1 MRIKDNSH
9 FVFVT
14 ISGNKLECKSD
25 KERFIKDIFHGV
37 YVLQKLGVQGNRI
50 TIISDWDSSD
60 WEAQGFMPL
69 HPVKPKDAYAHLE
82 SVNAENLFVVSSCHG
97 GLAGIGVTD
106 SIKPYDLVTAIKKNA
121 NISNCLVF
129 LGQCYAGVFNY
140 SNVSDENKNI
150 VYIGATGMRS
160 GLSTLLKWDIDTN
173 QSFSWCANI
182 AVYYMF
188 KWLESPVDVDGDG
201 SYSIMDLYKYVSF
214 KTNEKTEIVEKAE
227 EFKFL
232 NTKIA
237 TEIDKRLQSGKSDVI
252 KALDAQAVD
261 ALIQYIIPHQD
272 CWILNAIPASNMHFE
287 YD

>member
-1 MRIKDNSH
+1 MRLKENSH
-9 FVFVT
+9 FVFVA
-14 ISGNKLECKSD
+14 ISGQNPENPND
-25 KERFIKDIFHGV
+25 KERFINDIFHGV
-37 YVLQKLGVQGNRI
+37 YILQKLGVEGERI
-50 TIISDWDSSD
+50 AIVSDWASSD
-60 WEAQGFMPL
+60 WEAQGFPPIGPIYPYDTCSYL
-69 HPVKPKDAYAHLE
+69 QSID
-82 SVNAENLFVVSSCHG
+82 AENLFVISSCHG
-97 GLAGIGVTD
+97 GLSGIGGVD
-106 SIKPYDLVTAIKKNA
+106 SIKPFDLVNAIKKNA
-121 NISNCLVF
+121 NITNCLVF
-129 LGQCYAGVFNY
+129 FGQCYAGVFNY

-160 GLSTLLKWDIDTN
+160 GLSTLLKWDIDAN

-201 SYSIMDLYKYVSF
+201 LYSIMDLYKYVSF

-272 CWILNAIPASNMHFE
+272 CWILNAIPASSMHFE